1 MIFERLRQVLS
12 NDKALFLGGL
22 ALGFPA
28 YTVFKRASSYRIA
41 EVEGKISSQFLKLDV
56 NSKITKDVLFTSFF
70 LCRNFYAT
78 NLKSSTTGV

>member
-28 YTVFKRASSYRIA
+28 YTVFKRASRYRIA
-41 EVEGKISSQFLKLDV
+41 EVEGKISSQLQFLKLDV
-56 NSKITKDVLFTSFF
+56 NFKITKDVLHHFLQEF
-70 LCRNFYAT
+70 LCNQP
-78 NLKSSTTGV
+78 

>member
-28 YTVFKRASSYRIA
+28 YTVFKRVSRYRIA
-41 EVEGKISSQFLKLDV
+41 EVEGKKYLP
-56 NSKITKDVLFTSFF
+56 SF
-70 LCRNFYAT
+70 
-78 NLKSSTTGV
+78 